1 MVPLNRLC
9 YHGKLDEV
17 RLALAQGGD
26 VNDKDSGGQT
36 ALIRAVYRGH
46 NLIVKLLL
54 DQPGIKI
61 NEKTANGDNA
71 LHRAVTGDNPEGARI
86 LLSLPGMNLA
96 NSINNRGE
104 TPLMVAVKHRAKEVL
119 QELVKHENIS
129 LDIGEGAMFTSR

>member
-1 MVPLNRLC
+1 M
-9 YHGKLDEV
+9 
-17 RLALAQGGD
+17 
-26 VNDKDSGGQT
+26 
-36 ALIRAVYRGH
+36 
-46 NLIVKLLL
+46 KLLL

-129 LDIGEGAMFTSR
+129 LDIGEGAMYDRSTGAVILKILI